1 MDNKTEVWLRHPE
14 IEKIEVSS
22 FGRVRSVKGH
32 YYKYCRDKGGY
43 LKITFNVNG
52 KSTCKLVHRLV
63 AQTFIPNPDN
73 LPEVNHK
80 DGDRANNCVSN
91 IEWCTHEYNMKYR
104 EEHGISSA
112 EALGHSMF
120 AINLKTLEVS
130 RFRSQSEAGRVLGVS
145 QPNVNAVIKG
155 RLKHA
160 GGYWFTND
168 DKNATDAI
176 KLKLHEIGKT
186 GLSAV

>member
-168 DKNATDAI
+168 DKKATDAI